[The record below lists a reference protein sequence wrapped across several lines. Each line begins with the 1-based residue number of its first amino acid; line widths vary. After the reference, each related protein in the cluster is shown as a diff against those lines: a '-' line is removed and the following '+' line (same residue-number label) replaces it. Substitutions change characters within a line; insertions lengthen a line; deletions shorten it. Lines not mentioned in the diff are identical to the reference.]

1 MIKRVQSNEQNK
13 VRSIDVEVLEGLALC
28 GPKNTSK
35 VAAKLNMPNAT
46 LRRRIN
52 HLRSQF
58 SLFLQGNI
66 YHTNIGLRK
75 VAVFAESKPGYEELL
90 YECLKCNDYWLYLS
104 QCVGS
109 PKCLAV
115 YGIPAGREK
124 EFEGFLEKLQ
134 QIDSMCSVK
143 FYFSTCFQN
152 VNVTSTWFD
161 NTSEEWTFSWD
172 SWLKEAIMNKKELPY
187 TLKDPDDYPQRADW
201 IDIMILKELEKNC
214 AIKLKDIAR
223 MLGISLQR
231 VKYHIDNHITK
242 EKMFEGPQILA
253 DHFKGLS
260 PDTYFFRF
268 VFSNYDN
275 LAKFA
280 SSLLDKPFVRT
291 VGKVY
296 GRNQLLVQVYLPR
309 QQLRNLVQALS
320 KLVRAGFLNTYEYVI
335 QDMAKAQ
342 RDTIPYQL
350 FKENKWLYDHAA
362 HLEKLQSTVNRFLKA
377 A

>member
-1 MIKRVQSNEQNK
+1 MQSNEQNK
-13 VRSIDVEVLEGLALC
+13 VRSIDVEVLEGLALY

-35 VAAKLNMPNAT
+35 VAAKLNMPTAT
-46 LRRRIN
+46 LRRRVN
-52 HLRSQF
+52 YLHSQF

-90 YECLKCNDYWLYLS
+90 YECLKCNDYWLYVS
-104 QCVGS
+104 QCLGS

-124 EFEGFLEKLQ
+124 EFEGFLEKLGQ
-134 QIDSMCSVK
+134 MDPVCSVR

-152 VNVTSTWFD
+152 VNATSAWFD
-161 NTSEEWTFSWD
+161 NTSEEWIFSWD
-172 SWLKEAIMNKKELPY
+172 SWLKEAMTKKKRLPY
-187 TLKDPDDYPQRADW
+187 TLRDPDDYPQRADW
-201 IDIMILKELEKNC
+201 IDIMILKEFEKNC
-214 AIKLKDIAR
+214 AIKLKDIAK

-231 VKYHIDNHITK
+231 VKYHLDNHITK

-268 VFSNYDN
+268 VFSSYDR

-280 SSLLDKPFVRT
+280 CSLLDKPFVRT

-309 QQLRNLVQALS
+309 QQLRNLVEALS
-320 KLVRAGFLNTYEYVI
+320 KLVRVGFLNTYEYVI
-335 QDMAKAQ
+335 QDLAKTQ

-350 FKENKWLYDHAA
+350 FKDNTWLYDHEVY
-362 HLEKLQSTVNRFLKA
+362 LEKLQSTVKRFLEA

>member
-1 MIKRVQSNEQNK
+1 MIKPVKSNEQNK
-13 VRSIDVEVLEGLALC
+13 VRNIDVEVLKGLALY

-35 VAAKLNMPNAT
+35 VAAKLNMPTAT

-52 HLRSQF
+52 YLHSQF

-90 YECLKCNDYWLYLS
+90 YECLKCNDYWLYVS
-104 QCVGS
+104 QCLGS

-124 EFEGFLEKLQ
+124 EFEGFLEKLGQ
-134 QIDSMCSVK
+134 MDSVCSVR

-152 VNVTSTWFD
+152 VNVTSAWFD
-161 NTSEEWTFSWD
+161 NTSEEWIFSWD
-172 SWLKEAIMNKKELPY
+172 SWLKEAMTKKKRLPY
-187 TLKDPDDYPQRADW
+187 TLRDPDDYPQRADW
-201 IDIMILKELEKNC
+201 IDIMILKEFEKNC
-214 AIKLKDIAR
+214 AIKLKDIAK

-231 VKYHIDNHITK
+231 VKYHLDNHITK

-260 PDTYFFRF
+260 PDTYYFRF
-268 VFSNYDN
+268 VFSSYDR

-280 SSLLDKPFVRT
+280 CSLLDKPFVRT

-309 QQLRNLVQALS
+309 QQLRNLVEALS
-320 KLVRAGFLNTYEYVI
+320 KLVRVGFLNTYEYVI
-335 QDMAKAQ
+335 QDMAKTQ

-350 FKENKWLYDHAA
+350 FKDNKWLYDHET

>member
-1 MIKRVQSNEQNK
+1 VKSNGQNK
-13 VRSIDVEVLEGLALC
+13 VRSIDVQVLEGLALY

-35 VAAKLNMPNAT
+35 VAAKLNMPTAT

-52 HLRSQF
+52 YLHSQF
-58 SLFLQGNI
+58 SLFFQGNI

-90 YECLKCNDYWLYLS
+90 YECLKCNDYWLYVS
-104 QCVGS
+104 ECAGC

-124 EFEGFLEKLQ
+124 QFEGFLEKLEQ
-134 QIDSMCSVK
+134 MDSVCDVK

-161 NTSEEWTFSWD
+161 STSEEWVFSWD
-172 SWLKEAIMNKKELPY
+172 SWLKEAMTNKKKLPY
-187 TLKDPDDYPQRADW
+187 TLRDPDGYPQRADW
-201 IDIMILKELEKNC
+201 IDIMILNEFEKNS

-223 MLGISLQR
+223 MLGMSLQR
-231 VKYHIDNHITK
+231 VKYHVDNHITR
-242 EKMFEGPQILA
+242 EKMFEGPEILA

-268 VFSNYDN
+268 VFSSYDG

-291 VGKVY
+291 VGKAY
-296 GRNQLLVQVYLPR
+296 AMNQLLVQVYLPR
-309 QQLRNLVQALS
+309 QQLRNLIEALS
-320 KLVRAGFLNTYEYVI
+320 KLVRVGFLSTYEYVI
-335 QDMAKAQ
+335 QDMAKTQ

-350 FKENKWLYDHAA
+350 FKDNKWIYDHEA
-362 HLEKLQSTVNRFLKA
+362 HLERLQSAVNHFLKVG
-377 A
+377 